1 MAGGADND
9 TLRGGSA
16 NDVLAGGDGVDTL
29 NGAGGRDAYFG
40 EADGDTIQARDG
52 VAERIACGGG
62 NDLVNNDFADIIAEC
77 ERGTDNDGDRFSA
90 SVDCNDANA
99 RIFPGAPEVLGNGID
114 EDCDGA
120 DDRDLDRDND
130 NFPIPGDC
138 DDSNARIHPGAREIR
153 GNRVDENCDRLA
165 EPFRV
170 LRSLV
175 TAGWRLG
182 PSYTD
187 LLTLV
192 VRNAP
197 RGAHIVVRCK
207 GRGCAFHKAKRRKVR
222 RDLAPVR
229 LDPFFGRGRLRPGA
243 RVTIRVTASGTI
255 GRTYTYRIVDDA
267 APSTRILCRAPSAK
281 RSKPCAG

>member
-1 MAGGADND
+1 
-9 TLRGGSA
+9 
-16 NDVLAGGDGVDTL
+16 VLD
-29 NGAGGRDAYFG
+29 
-40 EADGDTIQARDG
+40 
-52 VAERIACGGG
+52 
-62 NDLVNNDFADIIAEC
+62 
-77 ERGTDNDGDRFSA
+77 
-90 SVDCNDANA
+90 
-99 RIFPGAPEVLGNGID
+99 NGID

-120 DDRDLDRDND
+120 DDRNLDRDND
-130 NFPIPGDC
+130 HFPIPGDC
-138 DDSNARIHPGAREIR
+138 DDSNPRIHPGAREIR

-197 RGAHIVVRCK
+197 RGARVVVRCK

-229 LDPFFGRGRLRPGA
+229 LDRFFGRGRLRPSA

-267 APSTRILCRAPSAK
+267 APTTRILCRAPSAK